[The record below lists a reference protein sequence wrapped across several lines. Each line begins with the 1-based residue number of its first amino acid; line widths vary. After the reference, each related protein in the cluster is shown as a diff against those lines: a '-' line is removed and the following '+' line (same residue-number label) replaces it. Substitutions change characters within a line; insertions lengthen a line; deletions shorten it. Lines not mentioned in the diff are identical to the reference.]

1 MSFVNLISSLIMKLN
16 IGLNTAEEEIRSA
29 YDYETA
35 KEIVEHGCVSGVAH
49 DHIYYSDTCNFFDQ
63 YEDEIIEYIADTLGG
78 EFNEELW
85 INNSCNID
93 GYKNDTVWCYVEL
106 IASLIVDQHED
117 IMQEI
122 ESDSE
127 LVIA

>member
-1 MSFVNLISSLIMKLN
+1 MKLN

-35 KEIVEHGCVSGVAH
+35 KDIVNHGCASGVAH
-49 DHIYYSDTCNFFDQ
+49 DHIYYSDTIKFFDT

-78 EFNEELW
+78 EYNEQLW
-85 INNSCNID
+85 TDNSCNLT
-93 GYKNDTVWCYVEL
+93 GYKNDTVWTYVEL